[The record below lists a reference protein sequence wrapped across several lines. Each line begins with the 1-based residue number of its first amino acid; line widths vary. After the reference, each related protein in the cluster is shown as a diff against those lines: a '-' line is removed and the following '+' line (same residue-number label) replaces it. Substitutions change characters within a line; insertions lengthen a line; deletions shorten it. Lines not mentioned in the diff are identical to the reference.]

1 MSLLQA
7 SVADLAAFK
16 QKMSD
21 REVAVQNAAK
31 KQIDE
36 MDRQYQVLVTRLDV
50 AVGDLEV
57 TRRQADDDNSKL
69 AAQLAKARSHHTPR

>member
-1 MSLLQA
+1 M
-7 SVADLAAFK
+7 ADLAAFK

-69 AAQLAKARSHHTPR
+69 EAQLAKARSHHTPR